1 MDSTE
6 RISQLS
12 HRIFNTTLTEKRVGR
27 SSNPFATPSFTG
39 QIISAD
45 TFEKDSVSF
54 GGVEKLSMKDKAVR
68 SIKRTASA
76 FVSGITSIGDKF
88 MESMSRIKDFGIG
101 IKDGFVSAWHATRDV
116 LSTDVGALCK
126 NGFSKI
132 SDSISEI
139 QSSMSLAPFKK
150 KVNNND
156 VAANAELLACFV
168 KAWESEKN
176 SETLLNIAA

>member
-88 MESMSRIKDFGIG
+88 MESMNRIKDFGIG
-101 IKDGFVSAWHATRDV
+101 IKDGIVSAWHATKDV

-126 NGFSKI
+126 DGISKI
-132 SDSISEI
+132 SERISNVKKNMWKNGYENEVKE
-139 QSSMSLAPFKK
+139 MDLAQLTEQFTYFH
-150 KVNNND
+150 D
-156 VAANAELLACFV
+156 RLL
-168 KAWESEKN
+168 KLEQ
-176 SETLLNIAA
+176 LNIAA

>member
-88 MESMSRIKDFGIG
+88 MESMNKIKDFGIG
-101 IKDGFVSAWHATRDV
+101 IKDGFVSAWHAAKDV
-116 LSTDVGALCK
+116 LSTDVGKFCQDGWCK
-126 NGFSKI
+126 IGEGF
-132 SDSISEI
+132 
-139 QSSMSLAPFKK
+139 
-150 KVNNND
+150 
-156 VAANAELLACFV
+156 ANA
-168 KAWESEKN
+168 KN
-176 SETLLNIAA
+176 SIWVNRYKTEVGSMGLAQQAEQFAYLITKLEQAEKLSIAA